1 VSALDVRERPGGVR
15 LTVRVQPRARA
26 SAVDGVHGG
35 ALKVRVA
42 APPVDGAA
50 NAALVGFL
58 AEVLGVRPRAVRI
71 VSGDTAR
78 TKVVDIDGV
87 GPAHVRRLIPPS
99 E

>member
-15 LTVRVQPRARA
+15 LTVRVQPRSRA

-58 AEVLGVRPRAVRI
+58 AEALGVRPRAVRI
-71 VSGDTAR
+71 VSGDAAR
-78 TKVVDIDGV
+78 TKVIDIDGV
-87 GPAHVRRLIPPS
+87 EPAHVHRLIAS
-99 E
+99 RG